1 MKLGRHTQKKKRS
14 LTPKSSW
21 SIAPKKDSHCIC
33 IMAGGNLIQYK
44 GDLTMQTADLTTSKL
59 LWISVL
65 GTRNSKYMCLD
76 IKNIYL
82 PTALDYFEY
91 MQMPLAVFPEWI
103 KQQYELDKHAHKG
116 QVYLHL
122 ERTVW
127 GLPHAGILANK
138 LLQKRLAP
146 HGYYKCSNTLGLWR
160 HEWQPIT
167 FTLVVNDFGVKYVSE
182 EHIKHLIKC
191 LKEKY
196 KLVENWTGDLYCSI
210 KLEWD

>member
-21 SIAPKKDSHCIC
+21 SIAPKKDSHRIC

-59 LWISVL
+59 LWNSVL
-65 GTRNSKYMCLD
+65 GTCNSKYMCLD
-76 IKNIYL
+76 IKHIYL

-116 QVYLHL
+116 QVFTPGAHSLGSPTGWNTSKQTPP
-122 ERTVW
+122 ETACPPW
-127 GLPHAGILANK
+127 
-138 LLQKRLAP
+138 LLQVQQ
-146 HGYYKCSNTLGLWR
+146 HTG
-160 HEWQPIT
+160 I
-167 FTLVVNDFGVKYVSE
+167 
-182 EHIKHLIKC
+182 
-191 LKEKY
+191 
-196 KLVENWTGDLYCSI
+196 VET
-210 KLEWD
+210 